1 MPTEQVDP
9 IASMQ
14 METTSEREQLPPPWF
29 AELAV
34 VARWFHSRWVLIPLC
49 AALRL
54 SRRVDATAAI
64 DVILLLLAALVGD
77 GSLAET
83 DEALRPVRHLLPQ
96 LWDRDR
102 MASRSATSRFL
113 SSLDETAMEAMQTLF
128 CPSSACSVCG
138 TRRPGD

>member
-14 METTSEREQLPPPWF
+14 METTSEREQLPPPWL

-34 VARWFHSRWVLIPLC
+34 LARWFHSRGVLIPLC
-49 AALRL
+49 SALRL

-77 GSLAET
+77 GSIAET

-102 MASRSATSRFL
+102 MASRSARDPIT
-113 SSLDETAMEAMQTLF
+113 
-128 CPSSACSVCG
+128 
-138 TRRPGD
+138 